1 MANNNERLVRFSL
14 LGQDYSFYTGTSEE
28 EMEKILDF
36 VRKLVEDGVKGS
48 KSGTIPVSKAAIMA
62 CLNIASRY
70 FKLQQDFD
78 NYRKENEK
86 RASFLIEKIDAGLLD
101 KKEDEG
107 V

>member
-1 MANNNERLVRFSL
+1 MADNERLVRFSL

-28 EMEKILDF
+28 EMERILGL
-36 VRKLVEDGVKGS
+36 VRKLVEEGVKGG

-62 CLNIASRY
+62 CLNLASRY

-78 NYRKENEK
+78 SYKKDSEA
-86 RASFLIEKIDAGLLD
+86 RAAFLIDRIDAGLLE
-101 KKEDEG
+101 KKEDGG